1 MPLQKC
7 VFIFPAI
14 LIAVSGF
21 GQNTKT
27 ANGSAANLI
36 GTWKGTSICQVKPS
50 PCNDEIAMYHIT
62 KEIKP
67 GIYHMVM
74 NKVVNG
80 KEEDMGVG
88 DYSFSVADNS
98 LTYVDEKRNFMV
110 KLTIKRNMME
120 GSMVV
125 KNVIY
130 RIIKL
135 EKAAE

>member
-1 MPLQKC
+1 MAYFKYLFTSLV
-7 VFIFPAI
+7 VFIGASCFA
-14 LIAVSGF
+14 
-21 GQNTKT
+21 QNTT
-27 ANGSAANLI
+27 ANVVNLI

-50 PCNDEIAMYHIT
+50 PCNDEIAAYHIT

-88 DYSFSVADNS
+88 DYSFSAADKT
-98 LTYVDEKRNFMV
+98 LTYVDEKRNFSV
-110 KLTIKRNMME
+110 KFNVKGNTME
-120 GSMVV
+120 GTMLV

-135 EKAAE
+135 AKE